1 MILDDIVARRR
12 QRVAAKKQD
21 VPQAEM
27 ERRAVAAPPP
37 RDFRAALDWRLGA
50 ATAAEG
56 PKRFVGPNGL
66 DGTEGLAESRLRRV
80 AVMAELKPASPV
92 KGRMRA
98 EFDAIAIAQSYAEA
112 GVDALSVLTEPDFF
126 LGDATTLVRLRREF
140 SLPLLC
146 KDFIIDPYQV
156 YEARALGA
164 DAVLLIVSVLD
175 DENLGKLLRLTH
187 QLGMAA
193 LVEVDDEVTLRRAVD
208 AGAKII
214 GINNR
219 DLRTFQT
226 DLLNTGRLAPLVP
239 AGATVVSESGVKSAA
254 DMRYLFDLGVQ
265 AALVGEALVRA
276 PDVTAKARELLEG
289 GTGSG

>member
-12 QRVAAKKQD
+12 QRVAEKKEQM
-21 VPQAEM
+21 PQGEL
-27 ERRAVAAPPP
+27 ERQAAAAAAP
-37 RDFRAALDWRLGA
+37 RDFRAALDWRMDA
-50 ATAAEG
+50 VTAAAKG
-56 PKRFVGPNGL
+56 PDESRLRRG
-66 DGTEGLAESRLRRV
+66 ESRLRRV
-80 AVMAELKPASPV
+80 ALLAEIKPASPV

-98 EFDAIAIAQSYAEA
+98 EFDAMSIAQSYAEA

-126 LGDATTLVRLRREF
+126 LGDAGTLARLRREF

-164 DAVLLIVSVLD
+164 DAVLLIVSVLHD
-175 DENLGKLLRLTH
+175 DSLGQLLYLTH

-193 LVEVDDEVTLRRAVD
+193 LVEVDDEVTLGRAAE
-208 AGAKII
+208 AGATII

-226 DLLNTGRLAPLVP
+226 DLLNTERLAPLVP
-239 AGATVVSESGVKSAA
+239 AGATVVSESGIKSAA
-254 DMRYLFDLGVQ
+254 DMGHLFDLEVQ

-276 PDVTAKARELLEG
+276 TDVTAKARELLKG
-289 GTGSG
+289 GRGDGRRTDGW